1 MTPYEKF
8 WGKKPDL
15 CWTWPFS
22 CLAYVLIYKKQREGK
37 FNAIALLGMHLG
49 ASEKHSEYQ
58 ILMLKFKKMKV
69 SRDVRFYKDVYPY
82 WMELSTDL
90 TRLNPIDCPQPNK
103 KNEGI
108 NNPNL
113 TTTPYIV

>member
-1 MTPYEKF
+1 
-8 WGKKPDL
+8 
-15 CWTWPFS
+15 
-22 CLAYVLIYKKQREGK
+22 VLIYKKQREGK

-82 WMELSTDL
+82 
-90 TRLNPIDCPQPNK
+90 
-103 KNEGI
+103 
-108 NNPNL
+108 
-113 TTTPYIV
+113 